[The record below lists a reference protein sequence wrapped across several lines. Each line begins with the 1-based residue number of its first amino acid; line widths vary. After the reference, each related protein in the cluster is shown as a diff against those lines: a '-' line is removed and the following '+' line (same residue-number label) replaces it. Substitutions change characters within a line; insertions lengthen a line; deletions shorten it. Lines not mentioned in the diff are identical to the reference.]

1 MRSDQKEGAKRYNGW
16 ANYETWCVHLWLSNE
31 EGSYRYW
38 REEAERQWK
47 EAPKSE
53 NVKSGIWSVE
63 DAAKFNLA
71 DQMKESF
78 ETFHPFRGE
87 HLAKPNEPD
96 VFCDLLDSA
105 LSEVRWSEVAEAFL
119 EGLEPEEP
127 EQTEDDDQEEDE
139 EEASTSE
146 QPNGQLFSL
155 GRVVSTRGALAAL
168 SREDIKAALQRH
180 AAGDWGEV
188 PDADRKENDLSIRKG
203 YRVFSIFRGQNDC
216 RFWVITEADRSSTT
230 VLLPEEY

>member
-1 MRSDQKEGAKRYNGW
+1 MSDEAKRYNGW
-16 ANYETWCVHLWLSNE
+16 ANYETWCVHLWLSNDE
-31 EGSYRYW
+31 PTYRYW
-38 REEAERQWK
+38 TEEAERQRS
-47 EAPKSE
+47 EAPSCA
-53 NVKSGIWSVE
+53 NVTEGIWSVE
-63 DAAKFNLA
+63 DAARFNLA

-105 LSEVRWSEVAEAFL
+105 LSEVDWHEVAEAFL

-127 EQTEDDDQEEDE
+127 EPTDDDDDQAE
-139 EEASTSE
+139 EEEQETSD
-146 QPNGQLFSL
+146 QADGPKGPLFPLGQ
-155 GRVVSTRGALAAL
+155 VVSTPGALAAL
-168 SREDIKAALQRH
+168 GIEDIETALRRH
-180 AAGDWGEV
+180 VMGDWGEV
-188 PDADRKENDLSIRKG
+188 DEADRKENDLSVREG
-203 YRVFSIFRGQNDC
+203 FRVLSAYRGQNDC